1 MAKEI
6 QSKSAG
12 TKSNAPLFI
21 IGGVLL
27 AVVIGGIWY
36 YNSKSQS
43 TANSNTNS
51 ANRTA
56 ANNNANRS
64 AIPANA
70 PPGASPPNVAGSQT
84 AAVSLEEFADFQ
96 CGSCAAANPIMSEI
110 KSLYGSR
117 IKFVFRNY
125 PLSIPA
131 HDKAYDAAVAA
142 EAAGLQGKFWDMQ
155 NLLFQNQQAWTSAPS
170 YKQMWKGY
178 AEKIGIDVAKWEAD
192 MLGMAAKR
200 RVDDD
205 LVRGKAIG
213 VNSTPTLYINGM
225 AVPYTEMTV
234 PKLKAIIDAE
244 LQKAP
249 SAAPATAANPTAA
262 NSAPAANANAAK

>member
-1 MAKEI
+1 M
-6 QSKSAG
+6 
-12 TKSNAPLFI
+12 LI
-21 IGGVLL
+21 IGAVLIG
-27 AVVIGGIWY
+27 AVIGGIWY

-43 TANSNTNS
+43 TATANSNS
-51 ANRTA
+51 ANRAA
-56 ANNNANRS
+56 ANSNANRS
-64 AIPANA
+64 SIPTNA
-70 PPGASPPNVAGSQT
+70 PPGASPPNISGSQT

-117 IKFVFRNY
+117 IKFIFRNY

-170 YKQMWKGY
+170 FKQMWKGY

-192 MLGMAAKR
+192 MAGIAAKG
-200 RVDDD
+200 RVDAD
-205 LVRGKAIG
+205 LARGKAIG

-225 AVPYTEMTV
+225 AVPFSEMTV
-234 PKLKAIIDAE
+234 PKLKVIIDAE
-244 LQKAP
+244 LQKAQTSAP
-249 SAAPATAANPTAA
+249 AAPATNASSTTGTT
-262 NSAPAANANAAK
+262 AANANAAK